1 VSGQRSPDCGLIN
14 RLRPMRFR
22 FDGTEYSGFE
32 GDTLASALLGSGVEV
47 VGRSFKY
54 HRPRGL
60 LAAGVEEP
68 NALVQ
73 VGAGAHMQLN
83 LRATEVELYEGLEA
97 WAVNCWPNARWDL
110 GALLRPLERFLPAGF
125 YYKSLM
131 WPNWHWYEG
140 FIRRAAGLGKISGEA
155 DPSRYELQYAHCD
168 VLVVGSGPAGL
179 AAAASAAQAGERVL
193 LCEQEP
199 RLGGSLLWD
208 RCRLADQELS
218 GAAAASWID
227 EKLKLMQGRN
237 EVVIKTRTTALG
249 YFDHNALTL
258 VERVSDHLGPAAPAH
273 RPRQRLWQ
281 VRARRVVLA
290 SGALERPLVFPGND
304 RPGVMLAA
312 AVRRY
317 LAEYGVCAGRR
328 ALVFTNNDSA
338 YDTALALKKAG
349 AEVVAVI
356 DSRNAPASALVSA
369 VGNLGI
375 RVLAGSVVVGTVGR
389 PGLRRVTVRDASGVI
404 ERFRADLLAMSGG
417 WNPTVHL
424 FSQSGGS
431 LQWDAE
437 HGQFRPGR
445 SVQAEQS
452 HGTANGDATPI
463 EPLWSVVAPGKAF
476 VDFQNDV
483 SLADIELAVRENFAS
498 VEHLKRYTTLGMA
511 ADQGKTSN
519 VNALVSLGELT
530 ARTPELTGTTRYRFP
545 YTPVCLGAIG
555 GRLRGELYRPIR
567 RVPLHDWHAA
577 RGAVFE
583 EYGTWLRPAYYAR
596 AGESG
601 HAAEQREALHVRT
614 AVGLYESSP
623 LGKIIVTGPDAAEF
637 LDRVYANTMSSL
649 KVGRLRYG
657 LMLNELGVIID
668 DGVAAR
674 LAEQRF
680 LVGTTSSGAP
690 RIAAMLEEWLQ
701 CEWTDLE
708 VLVAPE
714 TTCSSVLTLS
724 GPKAREVLIA
734 AGIDFPVD
742 ADAFAHMSWRE
753 GHLAGIPVR
762 ICRVSFTGEM
772 SFEINLPNAET
783 ENLADQLMR
792 AGQPYGIDLV
802 GLEAWLLLRTEK
814 GFLHVGAD
822 TDGTTAPDDVGW
834 GHVLKREHDF
844 IGRRSLT
851 RPENLRADRFQLVG
865 LEPVA
870 GAELPIGAQLRSPGM
885 GASSE
890 GYITSAA
897 FSPSLGRWVAL
908 AMVRGGRGRHGEIL
922 NVLGDKLRHA
932 KITAPGAYD
941 VGGERLRA

>member
-1 VSGQRSPDCGLIN
+1 MSGWRIKDAGIANRMRSV
-14 RLRPMRFR
+14 RFS
-22 FDGTEYSGFE
+22 FDGVQYSGYE
-32 GDTLASALLGSGVEV
+32 GDTLASALLANGVEV

-73 VGAGAHMQLN
+73 IGRGPSALLN

-97 WAVNCWPNARWDL
+97 RAVNCWPSARHDV

-131 WPNWHWYEG
+131 WPNWHCYEG
-140 FIRRAAGLGKISGEA
+140 FIRRAAGLGEVSGDA

-179 AAAASAAQAGERVL
+179 AAAASAAQQGERVV

-208 RCRLADQELS
+208 RCRVGDQQLY
-218 GAAAASWID
+218 GATAAAWIA
-227 EKLKLMQGRN
+227 EQLKALQGRE
-237 EVVIKTRTTALG
+237 EVLVKTRTTALG

-258 VERVSDHLGPAAPAH
+258 VERVTDHVGPTTPSR

-290 SGALERPLVFPGND
+290 TGAIERPLVFPGND
-304 RPGVMLAA
+304 RPGVMLAT

-317 LAEYGVCAGRR
+317 LAEYGVCTGHR
-328 ALVFTNNDSA
+328 ALIFTNNDSA
-338 YDTALALKKAG
+338 YDTALALKACG
-349 AEVVAVI
+349 CEVAAIVDCRTTPTA
-356 DSRNAPASALVSA
+356 ALLGA
-369 VGNLGI
+369 VGAQGI
-375 RVLAGSVVVGTVGR
+375 LVLTGSVVVGTVGR
-389 PGLRRVTVRDASGVI
+389 PGLRRVTVRDAGGAI

-417 WNPTVHL
+417 LNPTVHL

-437 HGQFRPGR
+437 HGQFRPLR
-445 SVQAEQS
+445 SVQQEQS
-452 HGTANGDATPI
+452 MGAARADDTPI

-483 SLADIELAVRENFAS
+483 ALSDIELAVRENFAS

-530 ARTPELTGTTRYRFP
+530 ARTPEATGTTRYRFP

-567 RVPLHDWHAA
+567 RLPLHHWHAA
-577 RGAVFE
+577 RAAVFD

-596 AGESG
+596 SGESA

-614 AVGLYESSP
+614 AVGLYDSST
-623 LGKIIVTGPDAAEF
+623 LGKIIVSGPDAAEF

-649 KVGRLRYG
+649 KVGRVRYG

-674 LAEQRF
+674 LDEQCF

-701 CEWTDLE
+701 CEWTGLK

-714 TTCSSVLTLS
+714 TTCAAVLTLS
-724 GPKAREVLIA
+724 GPRSREVLIA
-734 AGIDFPVD
+734 AGVDFPVESE
-742 ADAFAHMSWRE
+742 AFAHMSWRD
-753 GHLAGIPVR
+753 GRIAGIAVR
-762 ICRVSFTGEM
+762 ISRVSFTGEI
-772 SFEINLPNAET
+772 SFEISLRNSEAEQ
-783 ENLADQLMR
+783 LADHLMQ
-792 AGQPYGIDLV
+792 AGARYDIDLI

-814 GFLHVGAD
+814 GYLHVGAD

-834 GHVLKREHDF
+834 GHILKREHDF

-851 RPENLRADRFQLVG
+851 RPDNLRGDRFQLVG

-870 GAELPIGAQLRSPGM
+870 GVDLPVGSHLRSK
-885 GASSE
+885 AVHVSSE

-897 FSPSLGRWVAL
+897 FSPVLGRWVAL
-908 AMVRGGRGRHGEIL
+908 AMIRGGRARLGEVIE
-922 NVLGDKLRHA
+922 VLGEKPRQA
-932 KITAPGAYD
+932 KIAPLCAYD
-941 VGGERLRA
+941 VAGDRLRA

>member
-1 VSGQRSPDCGLIN
+1 VSGQRVADRGLIS
-14 RLRPMRFR
+14 RQRPVRFR
-22 FDGTEYSGFE
+22 FDGVDYSGFE
-32 GDTLASALLGSGVEV
+32 GDTLASALLANGVEV

-60 LAAGVEEP
+60 LAAGVEES

-73 VGAGAHMQLN
+73 VGVGAHAQVN

-97 WAVNCWPNARWDL
+97 RAVNCWPNARHDF

-140 FIRRAAGLGKISGEA
+140 FIRRAAGLGKISGHE

-179 AAAASAAQAGERVL
+179 AAAAAAAQGGERVL

-208 RCRLADQELS
+208 RCRVEGQELC

-227 EKLKLMQGRN
+227 EKLKLLQGRE
-237 EVVIKTRTTALG
+237 EVLIKTRTTALG

-258 VERVSDHLGPAAPAH
+258 VERVSDHLGPAAPRH

-281 VRARRVVLA
+281 VRAGRVVLA
-290 SGALERPLVFPGND
+290 TGALERPLVFPGND
-304 RPGVMLAA
+304 RPGVMLAS

-317 LAEYGVCAGRR
+317 LAEYGVRAGRR

-338 YDTALALKKAG
+338 YDTAFALKEAG
-349 AEVVAVI
+349 AEVVAIV
-356 DSRNAPASALVSA
+356 DSRSAPTPAVLSAA
-369 VGNLGI
+369 CAQNF
-375 RVLAGSVVVGTVGR
+375 RVLSGSVTVGTVGR
-389 PGLRRVTVRDASGVI
+389 PGLRRVTVRDASGAI
-404 ERFRADLLAMSGG
+404 ERFGADLLAMSGG

-431 LQWDAE
+431 LQWDRQQ
-437 HGQFRPGR
+437 GQFRPAR
-445 SVQAEQS
+445 SVQVEQS
-452 HGTANGDATPI
+452 SGAANGESTPI

-483 SLADIELAVRENFAS
+483 SLADIELAVRENYAS

-530 ARTPELTGTTRYRFP
+530 ARTPEATGSTRYRFP

-583 EYGTWLRPAYYAR
+583 EYGTWLRPAHYAR
-596 AGESG
+596 AGESA

-614 AVGLYESSP
+614 AVGLYESSS
-623 LGKIIVTGPDAAEF
+623 LGKIVVSGPDAAEF
-637 LDRVYANTMSSL
+637 LDRVYANTMSTL

-674 LAEQRF
+674 LTEECF
-680 LVGTTSSGAP
+680 LVGTTSSGAS

-701 CEWTDLE
+701 CEWTTLK

-724 GPKAREVLIA
+724 GPKAREVLSA
-734 AGIDFPVD
+734 AGVDFPVG
-742 ADAFAHMSWRE
+742 ADAFPHMSWRE
-753 GHLAGIPVR
+753 GHLAGVPVR
-762 ICRVSFTGEM
+762 ISRVSFTGEM
-772 SFEINLPNAET
+772 SFEISLPNSKAQA
-783 ENLADQLMR
+783 LADLLMR
-792 AGQPYGIDLV
+792 AGHPYGIDLV

-851 RPENLRADRFQLVG
+851 RPDNVRSDRYQLVG
-865 LEPVA
+865 LEPLA
-870 GAELPIGAQLRSPGM
+870 SAELPVGAHLRGPGM
-885 GASSE
+885 NVGSE
-890 GYITSAA
+890 GYITSSA
-897 FSPSLGRWVAL
+897 FSPVLGRWVAL
-908 AMVRGGRGRHGEIL
+908 AMVRAGRARHGETL
-922 NVLGDKLRHA
+922 NVLGDKIGHA
-932 KITAPGAYD
+932 KIGPPGAYD
-941 VGGERLRA
+941 MAGERLRA

>member
-1 VSGQRSPDCGLIN
+1 MSGWRIQNFGLTN
-14 RLRPMRFR
+14 RARPLQFS
-22 FDGTEYSGFE
+22 FDGHHYSAFE
-32 GDTLASALLGSGVEV
+32 GDTLASALLANGVDV

-73 VGAGAHMQLN
+73 VGTGADAQLN
-83 LRATEVELYEGLEA
+83 LRATEIELYDGLEA
-97 WAVNCWPNARWDL
+97 RAVNCWPNARRDL

-140 FIRRAAGLGKISGEA
+140 FIRRAAGLGRISGQA

-179 AAAASAAQAGERVL
+179 TAAAAAARQGERVL

-208 RCRLADQELS
+208 RCRIEDQELS
-218 GAAAASWID
+218 GASAARWID
-227 EKLKLMQGRN
+227 EQLKLLQGRE
-237 EVVIKTRTTALG
+237 EVLIKTRTTALG

-258 VERVSDHLGPAAPAH
+258 VERVSDHLGAGASAQ

-304 RPGVMLAA
+304 RPGVMLAS

-317 LAEYGVCAGRR
+317 LAEYGVCAGQR

-338 YDTALALKKAG
+338 YDTALALKAAG
-349 AEVVAVI
+349 AEVVAIV
-356 DSRNAPASALVSA
+356 DSRGAPTAARA
-369 VGNLGI
+369 GAAGAQRI
-375 RVLAGSVVVGTVGR
+375 RVLSGSVVVGTVGR

-404 ERFRADLLAMSGG
+404 ERFGADLLAMSGG

-431 LQWDAE
+431 LKWDSE
-437 HGQFRPGR
+437 HAQFRPGR

-452 HGTANGDATPI
+452 LGTAAGEETPI
-463 EPLWSVVAPGKAF
+463 EQLWSVVAPGKAF

-530 ARTPELTGTTRYRFP
+530 ARTPQLTGTTRYRFP

-567 RVPLHDWHAA
+567 RVPLHEWHAA

-596 AGESG
+596 SGESA

-637 LDRVYANTMSSL
+637 LDRVYANSRSTL

-701 CEWTDLE
+701 CEWSDLK

-714 TTCSSVLTLS
+714 TTCASVLTLS
-724 GPKAREVLIA
+724 GPKAREVLVA
-734 AGIDFPVD
+734 AGVDFA
-742 ADAFAHMSWRE
+742 ADAQSFAHMSWRE
-753 GHLAGIPVR
+753 GHIEGVPVR
-762 ICRVSFTGEM
+762 VCRVSFTGEI
-772 SFEINLPNAET
+772 SFEISLPNT
-783 ENLADQLMR
+783 EAQRLADHLMHT
-792 AGQPYGIDLV
+792 GEPFGIDLV
-802 GLEAWLLLRTEK
+802 GLDAWLLLRTEK

-851 RPENLRADRFQLVG
+851 RPDNLRADRFQLVG

-870 GAELPIGAQLRSPGM
+870 GAELPIGAHLRGSGVAV
-885 GASSE
+885 GSE
-890 GYITSAA
+890 GYITSSA
-897 FSPSLGRWVAL
+897 FSPALGRWVAL
-908 AMVRGGRGRHGEIL
+908 AMVRGGRARVGEL
-922 NVLGDKLRHA
+922 MQVLGDRPRQALVG
-932 KITAPGAYD
+932 APGAYD
-941 VGGERLRA
+941 TAGERLRA

>member
-1 VSGQRSPDCGLIN
+1 MSGHRRADCGLVN
-14 RLRPMRFR
+14 RLRPLRFR
-22 FDGTEYSGFE
+22 FDGREYGGFE
-32 GDTLASALLGSGVEV
+32 GDTLASALLASGVEV
-47 VGRSFKY
+47 MGRSFKY

-73 VGAGAHMQLN
+73 VGAGAHAQIN

-97 WAVNCWPNARWDL
+97 RAVNCWPNARRDL

-140 FIRRAAGLGKISGEA
+140 LIRRAAGLGRISGEA

-168 VLVVGSGPAGL
+168 VLIVGSGPAGL
-179 AAAASAAQAGERVL
+179 AAAAAAAQAGERVL

-208 RCRLADQELS
+208 RCRLEDQELF

-227 EKLKLMQGRN
+227 EKLKLLQGRD
-237 EVVIKTRTTALG
+237 EVQIKTRTTALG

-258 VERVSDHLGPAAPAH
+258 IERVGDHLGPAAPAK

-317 LAEYGVCAGRR
+317 LAEYGVCAGHR

-338 YDTALALKKAG
+338 YDTALALKQAG
-349 AEVVAVI
+349 AEVVAIV
-356 DSRNAPASALVSA
+356 DSRAAPASALVSA
-369 VGNLGI
+369 AGNQGI
-375 RVLAGSVVVGTVGR
+375 RVLMGSVVVGTVGR
-389 PGLRRVTVRDASGVI
+389 PGLRRVTVRDAGGVI

-431 LQWDAE
+431 LKWDAE

-445 SVQAEQS
+445 SVQFEQS
-452 HGTANGDATPI
+452 HGDASGEPTPI

-483 SLADIELAVRENFAS
+483 SLADIELAVRENYAS

-530 ARTPELTGTTRYRFP
+530 ARTPEVTGTTRYRFP
-545 YTPVCLGAIG
+545 YTPLCLGAIG

-567 RVPLHDWHAA
+567 RVPLHEWHAA

-596 AGESG
+596 PGESA
-601 HAAEQREALHVRT
+601 HAAEQREALQVRT

-623 LGKIIVTGPDAAEF
+623 LGKIMVSGPDAAEF
-637 LDRVYANTMSSL
+637 LDRVYANTMSTL

-674 LAEQRF
+674 LAEQQF

-701 CEWTDLE
+701 CEWTDLK

-724 GPKAREVLIA
+724 GPRAREVLLA
-734 AGIDFPVD
+734 AGVDMAVD
-742 ADAFAHMSWRE
+742 AEAFPHMSWRD
-753 GHLAGIPVR
+753 GQLAGVPVR
-762 ICRVSFTGEM
+762 VSRVSFTGEM
-772 SFEINLPNAET
+772 SFEINLPNTRAPM
-783 ENLADQLMR
+783 LADHLMR
-792 AGQPYGIDLV
+792 IGQPCGIDLV
-802 GLEAWLLLRTEK
+802 GLDAWLLLRTEK

-851 RPENLRADRFQLVG
+851 RPDNLRVDRFQLVG
-865 LEPVA
+865 LEPLA
-870 GAELPIGAQLRSPGM
+870 GAELPIGAHLRSPSKLV
-885 GASSE
+885 SSE
-890 GYITSAA
+890 GYITSSA
-897 FSPSLGRWVAL
+897 FSPALGRWVAL
-908 AMVRGGRGRHGEIL
+908 AMVRGGRARLGEIL
-922 NVLGDKLRHA
+922 SVLGDQPGQA
-932 KITAPGAYD
+932 KIAAPGAYD
-941 VGGERLRA
+941 VSGERLRA